1 MALSARTPA
10 GDLKGGL
17 PPLTTGGFVS
27 SGGARRWPAT
37 LRTAIYHTV
46 VIAFGFIM
54 LYPILWM
61 VASSLKPADEVFSTV
76 TSLIP
81 KHVTLDNYVQGW
93 AGFGGI
99 SFVTFFRNSLIYS
112 VAGTTLV
119 VCSSALSAYGFAR
132 LRFAGRRFWFV
143 MMLLTLMLPIQV
155 QVVPEYIVFSKLG
168 LLNTFWPLL
177 LPRIGG
183 QAFFIFMVMQFIRGI
198 PRELDDAAAIDG
210 CGQFGTFSRI
220 IVPLI
225 SPALVTAAIFYF
237 YFTWGDFLHPLIYLN
252 DPKLYTISV
261 ALRTYSDPAGVTN
274 WGAIFAMATLA
285 LVPVFGVFIFFQRYL
300 VEGISTAGLSGR

>member
-1 MALSARTPA
+1 MIAPGTLVRRRV
-10 GDLKGGL
+10 GGL
-17 PPLTTGGFVS
+17 TP
-27 SGGARRWPAT
+27 GAV
-37 LRTAIYHTV
+37 IYHAC
-46 VIAFGFIM
+46 VIAFAFVM

-61 VASSLKPADEVFSTV
+61 IASSLKPADEVFSNV

-81 KHVTLDNYVQGW
+81 RRITFDNYAQGW

-99 SFVTFFRNSLIYS
+99 SFATFFRNSLLYS
-112 VAGTTLV
+112 VVGTLLV
-119 VCSSALSAYGFAR
+119 VCSSALTAYGFAR

-155 QVVPEYIVFSKLG
+155 QVIPEYIVFSKLA

-183 QAFFIFMVMQFIRGI
+183 QAFFIFMIMQFIRGI

-210 CGQFGTFSRI
+210 CGQFGVFWRI

-225 SPALVTAAIFYF
+225 SPALVTAAIFSF

-252 DPKLYTISV
+252 DPHLYTISV
-261 ALRTYSDPAGVTN
+261 ALRTFADPAAVTN

-285 LVPVFGVFIFFQRYL
+285 LVPVFAVFIFFQRYL
-300 VEGISTAGLSGR
+300 VEGISTAGLHGR

>member
-1 MALSARTPA
+1 MIAPAALVRQRMAEVTPRT
-10 GDLKGGL
+10 
-17 PPLTTGGFVS
+17 V
-27 SGGARRWPAT
+27 
-37 LRTAIYHTV
+37 IYHAF
-46 VIAFGFIM
+46 VIAFAFVM

-61 VASSLKPADEVFSTV
+61 IASSLKPGDEVFSSV

-81 KHVTLDNYVQGW
+81 RRITFDNYLQGW

-99 SFVTFFRNSLIYS
+99 SFATFFRNSLLYS
-112 VAGTTLV
+112 GIGTLLV
-119 VCSSALSAYGFAR
+119 VSASALTAYGFAR

-155 QVVPEYIVFSKLG
+155 QVIPEYIVFSKLG

-183 QAFFIFMVMQFIRGI
+183 QAFFIFMIMQFIRGI

-210 CGQFGTFSRI
+210 CGQFGVFWRI

-225 SPALVTAAIFYF
+225 SPALVTAAIFSF

-252 DPKLYTISV
+252 DPRLYTISV

-285 LVPVFGVFIFFQRYL
+285 LVPVFAIFIFFQRYL
-300 VEGISTAGLSGR
+300 IEGISTAGLSGR

>member
-1 MALSARTPA
+1 MSANQPTLAMRRVDPRT
-10 GDLKGGL
+10 
-17 PPLTTGGFVS
+17 VV
-27 SGGARRWPAT
+27 
-37 LRTAIYHTV
+37 YHAA
-46 VIAFGFIM
+46 VIAFAFVM

-61 VASSLKPADEVFSTV
+61 IASSFKPGDEVFANV

-81 KHVTLDNYVQGW
+81 RRFTLDNYVQGW

-99 SFVTFFRNSLIYS
+99 PFITFFRNSLIYS
-112 VAGTTLV
+112 VAGTILV
-119 VCSSALSAYGFAR
+119 VCSSAFSAYGFAR
-132 LRFAGRRFWFV
+132 LNFAGRRFWFV
-143 MMLLTLMLPIQV
+143 LMLLTLMLPVQV
-155 QVVPEYIVFSKLG
+155 QVIPEYIVFSKLG

-183 QAFFIFMVMQFIRGI
+183 QAFFIFMIMQFIRGI

-210 CGQFGTFSRI
+210 CGEIGIFWRI
-220 IVPLI
+220 VVPLI
-225 SPALVTAAIFYF
+225 TPAVMTAAIFSF
-237 YFTWGDFLHPLIYLN
+237 YFTWGDFLGPLIYLN
-252 DPKLYTISV
+252 DPRLYTISV
-261 ALRTYSDPAGVTN
+261 ALRTYSDPAGVSN

>member
-1 MALSARTPA
+1 MIARAEVRAIDTRTVIYHALVI
-10 GDLKGGL
+10 GF
-17 PPLTTGGFVS
+17 GFV
-27 SGGARRWPAT
+27 
-37 LRTAIYHTV
+37 
-46 VIAFGFIM
+46 M

-61 VASSLKPADEVFSTV
+61 IASSFKPADEVFANV

-81 KHVTLDNYVQGW
+81 TRPTLDNYVQGW

-99 SFVTFFRNSLIYS
+99 PFSTFFRNSLLYS
-112 VAGTTLV
+112 VAGTVLV
-119 VCSSALSAYGFAR
+119 VCSSACSAYGFAR

-143 MMLLTLMLPIQV
+143 CMLVTLMLPIQV

-177 LPRIGG
+177 LPRVGG
-183 QAFFIFMVMQFIRGI
+183 QAFFIFMIMQFIRGI

-210 CGQFGTFSRI
+210 CSEFGVFARI
-220 IVPLI
+220 MVPLI
-225 SPALVTAAIFYF
+225 SPALVTAAIFSF
-237 YFTWGDFLHPLIYLN
+237 YFTWGDFLSPLIYLN
-252 DPKLYTISV
+252 DPRLYTISV

-285 LVPVFGVFIFFQRYL
+285 LVPVFGVFILFQRYL